1 MTGKV
6 FELGPTPMV
15 QLIREEEQGT
25 KKKKG
30 ETNQKQKKK
39 VPETRIDR
47 VTFRSSVFWVSL
59 EVCKE
64 ILLEEFYG
72 VAEDTSSRT

>member
-15 QLIREEEQGT
+15 QLIREEEQGN
-25 KKKKG
+25 KRSKKG

-47 VTFRSSVFWVSL
+47 VTFRSSV
-59 EVCKE
+59 
-64 ILLEEFYG
+64 G
-72 VAEDTSSRT
+72 VED